1 MRRASHMNKNIA
13 AYRVARTFASIRTM
27 SAIASSALVARLAPA
42 VSSVS
47 ARKAIGGAFASSRRA
62 RHGSRASFL
71 PVFVARAFIV
81 RTRIGI
87 GNADPERDPFPVC

>member
-1 MRRASHMNKNIA
+1 MNKNIA

-47 ARKAIGGAFASSRRA
+47 ARKAIGGAFASSRR
-62 RHGSRASFL
+62 RDM
-71 PVFVARAFIV
+71 ARARVFPSRFRRARV
-81 RTRIGI
+81 HRED
-87 GNADPERDPFPVC
+87 ADRHRQR

>member
-1 MRRASHMNKNIA
+1 MSWRCVRRALVNIA

-27 SAIASSALVARLAPA
+27 SAIASSALVARVAPA

-81 RTRIGI
+81 DAHRHALTRW
-87 GNADPERDPFPVC
+87 RDPFPVC

>member
-27 SAIASSALVARLAPA
+27 SAIASSALVARVAPA

-81 RTRIGI
+81 DAHRHAR
-87 GNADPERDPFPVC
+87 